1 VNRFGAPPE
10 HSLNML
16 LLVRVRPYRDDPW
29 EVLEFRFGPEPQT
42 GRTSALGW
50 EDRGFIGGYEMGI
63 AFPPDWVGNF
73 IYDVSSEENID
84 RSFEPGTVVN
94 YENQFFLPR
103 QVGLYFMIESIAFG
117 ADDAHLLSNV
127 PYELT
132 VID

>member
-1 VNRFGAPPE
+1 
-10 HSLNML
+10 M
-16 LLVRVRPYRDDPW
+16 
-29 EVLEFRFGPEPQT
+29 
-42 GRTSALGW
+42 RTYYEAQGVW
-50 EDRGFIGGYEMGI
+50 QDRGFIGGYEMGI

-73 IYDVSSEENID
+73 IYDVDSEENID
-84 RSFEPGTVVN
+84 RLFEPGTVVN

-117 ADDAHLLSNV
+117 DAAARLLSSV